1 MKLVNK
7 YNKGEVEVSDE
18 YAERL
23 LRSGEWERP
32 GGKPKATRSRTKKTE
47 EG

>member
-23 LRSGEWERP
+23 IRSGEWEKP
-32 GGKPKATRSRTKKTE
+32 SKPKPARSRSKKTE
-47 EG
+47 ED

>member
-23 LRSGEWERP
+23 LRSGEWEKP
-32 GGKPKATRSRTKKTE
+32 GKPKATRSRTKKAE

>member
-1 MKLVNK
+1 MKLVNE

-23 LRSGEWERP
+23 LRSGEWKKP
-32 GGKPKATRSRTKKTE
+32 AKPKATRSRAKKTE
-47 EG
+47 ED

>member
-1 MKLVNK
+1 MRLINK
-7 YNKGEVEVSDE
+7 YNHGVVDVSDE

-23 LRSGEWERP
+23 LRSGEWKKP
-32 GGKPKATRSRTKKTE
+32 AKPKATRSRAKKTE

>member
-7 YNKGEVEVSDE
+7 YNKGVVDVSDD

-23 LRSGEWERP
+23 VRSGEWEKKD
-32 GGKPKATRSRTKKTE
+32 KPKATRSRSKKTE